1 VYASYTHCTS
11 EIVAPIV
18 ACNAGSAM
26 FTTVASI
33 IAMLEPRM
41 VAVRICFD
49 ARMFRNNRLNPARAW
64 YSSNGWNFSGSS
76 RQ

>member
-1 VYASYTHCTS
+1 
-11 EIVAPIV
+11 
-18 ACNAGSAM
+18 M

-49 ARMFRNNRLNPARAW
+49 ARMFRNNRLNPASAW